1 MGLFKQ
7 VKEMKGMIQDAPEQ
21 VRMANAIGAQA
32 QQLAA
37 AQQAAA
43 HAQSAAVL
51 AAAPAGD
58 PADHEPIAQV
68 SIELY
73 VDISKGLATVG
84 YDQSKGPEIAAQHG
98 VSADRWET
106 AVAGWNDR
114 IRTSPDVASRFNAL
128 YIGRA

>member
-1 MGLFKQ
+1 MRLFKQ
-7 VKEMKGMIQDAPEQ
+7 VKQTKGPS
-21 VRMANAIGAQA
+21 
-32 QQLAA
+32 A

-43 HAQSAAVL
+43 PAQSAAEL

-58 PADHEPIAQV
+58 PADYKPIADV

-84 YDQSKGPEIAAQHG
+84 YDQSKGPEIAARHG
-98 VSADRWET
+98 ISPDRWET

-114 IRTSPDVASRFNAL
+114 IRTSPDVASHFNTL
-128 YIGRA
+128 YIGRI

>member
-1 MGLFKQ
+1 
-7 VKEMKGMIQDAPEQ
+7 
-21 VRMANAIGAQA
+21 MANAIGAQA

-58 PADHEPIAQV
+58 PAEYEPIAEV
-68 SIELY
+68 SIELD
-73 VDISKGLATVG
+73 VDISRGLATVG

-98 VSADRWET
+98 VSAEHWET
-106 AVAGWNDR
+106 AVTGWNDR
-114 IRTSPDVASRFNAL
+114 IRTSPDVASHFNAL
-128 YIGRA
+128 SIGRA

>member
-7 VKEMKGMIQDAPEQ
+7 VKQMKGMIQDAPEQ

-37 AQQAAA
+37 AQQPAA
-43 HAQSAAVL
+43 HAQSAVVLTAVP
-51 AAAPAGD
+51 AGAPAD
-58 PADHEPIAQV
+58 YEPIADV

-73 VDISKGLATVG
+73 ADIARGLATVG
-84 YDQSKGPEIAAQHG
+84 YDQAKGPEIAAQHG
-98 VSADRWET
+98 VSAERWET

-114 IRTSPDVASRFNAL
+114 IRTSPDIASQFNAL

>member
-7 VKEMKGMIQDAPEQ
+7 VKRMRGATHDAPQ
-21 VRMANAIGAQA
+21 PLRMANAIGTPAQPP
-32 QQLAA
+32 AA
-37 AQQAAA
+37 AQHAAA
-43 HAQSAAVL
+43 HAWGAATL

-58 PADHEPIAQV
+58 PADYEPIADV

-73 VDISKGLATVG
+73 VDITRGLATVG
-84 YDQSKGPEIAAQHG
+84 YDQSKGPEIAARHG

-114 IRTSPDVASRFNAL
+114 IRTSPDVASHFNAL